1 MSLEE
6 DSTGLSLPSELR
18 NV

>member
-6 DSTGLSLPSELR
+6 DSTGLSFASELR